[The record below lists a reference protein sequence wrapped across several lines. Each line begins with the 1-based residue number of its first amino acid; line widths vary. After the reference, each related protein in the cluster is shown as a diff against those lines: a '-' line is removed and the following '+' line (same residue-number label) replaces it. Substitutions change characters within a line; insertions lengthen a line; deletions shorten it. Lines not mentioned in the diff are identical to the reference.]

1 MRRVPGGWVD
11 QLDDLDDPEI
21 RFGRRVQR
29 LSLGPESDRQL
40 YDVDALVMRNDS
52 LVIRCWEAGGFAATF
67 LGADSHGWAITVP
80 PKWKDRLLE
89 ILAFQTWGA
98 IPYGDRNQLLLH
110 LIAERFERSDRAAV
124 SIEDWLRSNHVP
136 YERS

>member
-1 MRRVPGGWVD
+1 MRQVPGAWVD
-11 QLDDLDDPEI
+11 QLDDLDDPAI
-21 RFGRRVQR
+21 RFGRRIQR

-89 ILAFQTWGA
+89 ILAFQRG
-98 IPYGDRNQLLLH
+98 ISYVDRNQLLLH
-110 LIAERFERSDRAAV
+110 LIAKRFERSDRAGV
-124 SIEDWLRSNHVP
+124 EIEDWLRSNHVP
-136 YERS
+136 YEHT

>member
-1 MRRVPGGWVD
+1 MRRVPGAWVD

-21 RFGRRVQR
+21 RFGRRIQR

-52 LVIRCWEAGGFAATF
+52 LVIRCWEAGGFAATV
-67 LGADSHGWAITVP
+67 LGADSLGWTITVP

-89 ILAFQTWGA
+89 MLAFETGSG
-98 IPYGDRNQLLLH
+98 IPYLDRGQLLLH
-110 LIAERFERSDRAAV
+110 LIAERFERSDRAGV
-124 SIEDWLRSNHVP
+124 EIEDWLGSNHVP